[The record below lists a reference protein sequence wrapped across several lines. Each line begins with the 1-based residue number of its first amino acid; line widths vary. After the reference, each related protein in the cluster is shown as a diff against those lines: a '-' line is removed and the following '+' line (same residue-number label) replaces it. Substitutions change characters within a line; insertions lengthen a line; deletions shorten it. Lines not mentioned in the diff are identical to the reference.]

1 MIWGTVRALAPES
14 LKNRLRKFV
23 WMRLN
28 PSWTLNSGLV
38 IRVLNYNDWMIYNDI
53 FVEREYDAAIED
65 LLRETDSPR
74 PLQVLD
80 LGGNVGFFTLRL
92 AHLLLQAG
100 RSDFRV
106 TMVEGSPSTYPEL
119 LERLGQ
125 IKFIHRDVAS
135 IAEAENYLKK
145 WSQRRY
151 DDYVV
156 LYIATHGDKGKLR
169 WGPRENMTLD
179 ELAKSLGDTASSCW
193 VYLGSCLTLF
203 NEREVRRF
211 VEQTGVEAVLG
222 YRKEVDWIE
231 SAAFDVILLSEMAN
245 FSGRPA
251 TFFKSL
257 TTRYGELAAMLK
269 LVVGTKTDVLHAA
282 KVRKTGR

>member
-28 PSWTLNSGLV
+28 PSWTLNSGIF

-65 LLRETDSPR
+65 LLLESDASR

-100 RSDFRV
+100 RTDFRV

-119 LERLGQ
+119 LERLGANKELLGDRVTALHGLAGNRTGEGQ
-125 IKFIHRDVAS
+125 IVQGVAHGENTIFGETS
-135 IAEAENYLKK
+135 GGARVPFLDLEKLAGNWPRIDLLKCDIEGAEEIFLGNYPNL
-145 WSQRRY
+145 
-151 DDYVV
+151 
-156 LYIATHGDKGKLR
+156 
-169 WGPRENMTLD
+169 
-179 ELAKSLGDTASSCW
+179 LAKTDRAVFEFHHDKCDVPHCRQLLADAGLNPAKTIREFGNCT
-193 VYLGSCLTLF
+193 VELF
-203 NEREVRRF
+203 SR
-211 VEQTGVEAVLG
+211 
-222 YRKEVDWIE
+222 
-231 SAAFDVILLSEMAN
+231 
-245 FSGRPA
+245 SGNR
-251 TFFKSL
+251 
-257 TTRYGELAAMLK
+257 
-269 LVVGTKTDVLHAA
+269 
-282 KVRKTGR
+282 